1 MEFLG
6 FSTMSV
12 VILTVLLVTLLLTCV
27 GLGVMSPQ
35 SGRRKAFLAAAGFL
49 SLLLGGGS
57 WFLAMKEA
65 PSAVMPAA
73 EQKAPEKKEPEPA
86 GSVVLV
92 VDEATISRE
101 DAPEQLDIERSERH
115 IDSQEKRREF
125 RQLGRQLRYI
135 EQSLNSQISP
145 LNAEMQ
151 SVEKRFQTQTI
162 SNYEALYK
170 KSQLKARQAEMVA
183 AAMEEK
189 LSLLEGASY
198 LTLDDIGADIERVR
212 KRRDEAKKKQE
223 EYQAV
228 LQELTANVDVFRDL

>member
-1 MEFLG
+1 MELLG
-6 FSTMSV
+6 FSTAFV

-35 SGRRKAFLAAAGFL
+35 SGRRKAFFSVAGFL
-49 SLLLGGGS
+49 ALLLGGGS

-65 PSAVMPAA
+65 PSAMMPAA
-73 EQKAPEKKEPEPA
+73 EQKAPEKKKPEPA

-198 LTLDDIGADIERVR
+198 LMLDDIGADIERVR

>member
-1 MEFLG
+1 MELLG
-6 FSTMSV
+6 FSTASV
-12 VILTVLLVTLLLTCV
+12 VILTVLLVTLLLACV

-35 SGRRKAFLAAAGFL
+35 SGRRKAFFVAAGFL
-49 SLLLGGGS
+49 SILLGGGT
-57 WFLAMKEA
+57 WFLATKEA
-65 PSAVMPAA
+65 PAAMMPAA
-73 EQKAPEKKEPEPA
+73 EQKAPEKKEPEPP

-101 DAPEQLDIERSERH
+101 DVPAQLDIERSESR

-135 EQSLNSQISP
+135 EQSLNSQINP

-151 SVEKRFQTQTI
+151 NVEKRFQTQAI

-170 KSQLKARQAEMVA
+170 KSQLKARQAEMVVT
-183 AAMEEK
+183 AMEEK
-189 LSLLEGASY
+189 LRLLEGATY
-198 LTLDDIGADIERVR
+198 LTPDDIGADLERVR

-228 LQELTANVDVFRDL
+228 LQELTVNADVFRDL

>member
-35 SGRRKAFLAAAGFL
+35 SGRRKAFFSVAGFL
-49 SLLLGGGS
+49 ALLLGGGS

-73 EQKAPEKKEPEPA
+73 EQKAPEKKEPEPT

>member
-1 MEFLG
+1 MELLG
-6 FSTMSV
+6 FSTAFV

-35 SGRRKAFLAAAGFL
+35 SGRRKAFFSVAGFL
-49 SLLLGGGS
+49 ALLLGGGS

-65 PSAVMPAA
+65 PSAMMPAA

-86 GSVVLV
+86 GRVVLV

>member
-27 GLGVMSPQ
+27 GLGVISPQ
-35 SGRRKAFLAAAGFL
+35 SGQRKAFFSVAGFL
-49 SLLLGGGS
+49 ALLLGGGS

-65 PSAVMPAA
+65 PSAMMPAA

>member
-1 MEFLG
+1 MELLG

-12 VILTVLLVTLLLTCV
+12 VILTVLLVTLLLVCI

-35 SGRRKAFLAAAGFL
+35 AGRRKAFFVAAGFL
-49 SLLLGGGS
+49 ALLLGGGT
-57 WFLAMKEA
+57 WFLATVEA
-65 PSAVMPAA
+65 PAAMMPAA

-101 DAPEQLDIERSERH
+101 DAPEQLAIERSERH

>member
-1 MEFLG
+1 MELLG
-6 FSTMSV
+6 FSTAFV

-35 SGRRKAFLAAAGFL
+35 SGRRKAFFSVAGFL
-49 SLLLGGGS
+49 ALLLGGGS

-65 PSAVMPAA
+65 PSAMMPAA

-228 LQELTANVDVFRDL
+228 LQELTVNADVFRDL

>member
-12 VILTVLLVTLLLTCV
+12 VILTVLLVTLLLACV

-35 SGRRKAFLAAAGFL
+35 SGRRKAFFAAAGFL
-49 SLLLGGGS
+49 SLLLGGGT
-57 WFLAMKEA
+57 WFLATKEA
-65 PSAVMPAA
+65 PPAMMPAA
-73 EQKAPEKKEPEPA
+73 EQKAPEKKEPEPP

-92 VDEATISRE
+92 VDEATIPRE
-101 DAPEQLDIERSERH
+101 DTPEQLDIERSKSR

-135 EQSLNSQISP
+135 EQSLNSQINP

-151 SVEKRFQTQTI
+151 NVEKRFQTQTI

-189 LSLLEGASY
+189 LRLLEGASY

-228 LQELTANVDVFRDL
+228 LQELTANADVFRDL

>member
-1 MEFLG
+1 
-6 FSTMSV
+6 MSV

-35 SGRRKAFLAAAGFL
+35 SGRRKAFFSVAGFL
-49 SLLLGGGS
+49 ALLLGGGS

-73 EQKAPEKKEPEPA
+73 EQKAPEKKEPEPT

-189 LSLLEGASY
+189 LRLLEGASY
-198 LTLDDIGADIERVR
+198 LTLDDIGADLERVR

-228 LQELTANVDVFRDL
+228 LQELTANADVFRDL

>member
-35 SGRRKAFLAAAGFL
+35 SGRRKAFFSVAGFL
-49 SLLLGGGS
+49 ALLLGGGS

-73 EQKAPEKKEPEPA
+73 EQKAPEKKEPEPT

-189 LSLLEGASY
+189 LRLLEGASY
-198 LTLDDIGADIERVR
+198 LTLDDIGADLERVR

-228 LQELTANVDVFRDL
+228 LQELTANADVFRDL

>member
-1 MEFLG
+1 MELLG
-6 FSTMSV
+6 FSTAFV

-35 SGRRKAFLAAAGFL
+35 SGRRKAFFSVAGFL
-49 SLLLGGGS
+49 ALLLGGGS

-65 PSAVMPAA
+65 PSAMMPAA

-86 GSVVLV
+86 GRVVLV
-92 VDEATISRE
+92 VDEATISWE

>member
-1 MEFLG
+1 MELLG

-12 VILTVLLVTLLLTCV
+12 VILTVLLVTLLLVCI
-27 GLGVMSPQ
+27 GLGVMSSQ
-35 SGRRKAFLAAAGFL
+35 SGRRKAFFAAAGFL
-49 SLLLGGGS
+49 ALLLGGGT
-57 WFLAMKEA
+57 WFLATEEA
-65 PSAVMPAA
+65 PAAMMPVA

-92 VDEATISRE
+92 VDEATIPRE
-101 DAPEQLDIERSERH
+101 DVPEQLDIERSESR

-145 LNAEMQ
+145 LNAEIQ
-151 SVEKRFQTQTI
+151 SVETRFQTQTI

-189 LSLLEGASY
+189 LRLLEGASY
-198 LTLDDIGADIERVR
+198 LTLEDIGTDIERVR

>member
-35 SGRRKAFLAAAGFL
+35 SGRRKAFFSVAGFL
-49 SLLLGGGS
+49 ALLLGGGS

-65 PSAVMPAA
+65 PSAMMPAA

>member
-35 SGRRKAFLAAAGFL
+35 SGRRKAFFSVAGFL
-49 SLLLGGGS
+49 ALLLGGGS

-73 EQKAPEKKEPEPA
+73 EQKAPEKKEPEPT

-189 LSLLEGASY
+189 LRLLEGASY
-198 LTLDDIGADIERVR
+198 LTLEDIGADIERVR